1 MSNVWKGHYTSME
14 PKKKKGNAM
23 LENFKSKLQLK
34 EYVSHV
40 QYMDVGHCTPM
51 EQKNAELF
59 YDGFWC
65 VGTCEGR

>member
-1 MSNVWKGHYTSME
+1 ME
-14 PKKKKGNAM
+14 PQKKKGNAM

-59 YDGFWC
+59 YDGF
-65 VGTCEGR
+65 